1 MSLTS
6 IDIREVTSDALA
18 QASLRSDK
26 TELELLRLVQNCN
39 QHGLA
44 VSVDRDNAIVQ
55 VLDRRSGDTIQ
66 LHYLLPA
73 LESINETMQLFSR
86 IQRRQEKA
94 EQAKL
99 TVIEEHTQCIEPS
112 W

>member
-99 TVIEEHTQCIEPS
+99 TVIEEHKIGRAHV
-112 W
+112 